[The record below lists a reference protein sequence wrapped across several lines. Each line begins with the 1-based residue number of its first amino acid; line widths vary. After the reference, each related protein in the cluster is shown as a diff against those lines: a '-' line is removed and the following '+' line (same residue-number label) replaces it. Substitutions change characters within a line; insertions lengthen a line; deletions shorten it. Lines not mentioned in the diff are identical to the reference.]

1 MYNYPMKKI
10 HKIIFILI
18 YTLFVTAAGFAGT
31 KTWRGGDFSKPADW
45 DTPANWSPSGV
56 PDENDDVIIDSTGI
70 GNPVI
75 ENTFSLSPVP
85 KNVKIKNLTI
95 KDNKTLEIIL
105 KNYNVTLE
113 CTGGI
118 NVEGKIKLT
127 HKWTGNSGLLA
138 EIVDIT
144 GGNNSKIELQE
155 AASGTNRYRTILITD
170 INKAKNLSI
179 GDQTDYFKLNNNL
192 EISGVMTNDIS
203 PTTTF
208 PDKGFSANGK
218 TVTFSGSDCQI
229 NGSGPYVFENLTVQY
244 YKKLTLT
251 GSKIEIKSDI
261 SNYGTITSQNTSSVT
276 ITGTSSTIK
285 GDGSTSFAELTIGS
299 GKSLKLEQNI
309 NISRDFINNGIF
321 IVNGQ
326 SVNFSKGPAPI
337 SASSTIQGNMVSFA
351 NITIENGKT
360 LTINN
365 TSLEISNSL
374 TNNGIFNAG
383 NKTVTLNPPAN
394 GTVTITGTGNAGN
407 TKFHK
412 LTLTNAGG
420 KTLTIKNKITVV
432 SDLDISGSD
441 GDNLLNIK
449 GPGEITLGTNQTA
462 PSAPGTP
469 PQKGYYLAVSTDIP
483 IATGKTYTTKNSKP
497 DGSNADLAAGKP
509 SNWIFNS
516 PAALI
521 WTGAANNNNWNDKLN
536 WAPKNPVL
544 TTGPTN
550 LTNVIIPLGCTN
562 YPELGSSTYNAKHVT
577 VESGAELNLKGTI
590 ITNKSLDN
598 HGTVYMEGSAAQKEW
613 LERTSRPM
621 FYHKDGSTIVY
632 QNVTAPNAEIW
643 QGPYKKLEFK
653 SGVPGTIKAAS
664 LEVKEQLT
672 VNKSITL
679 DTGSGNQTYDDT
691 INAGGYDITLEGST
705 IKTKNV
711 TANKIK
717 VTGIWNS
724 HRGTIESTTD
734 IEADNWTS
742 WGEITA
748 KNIDV
753 KNKLAFTGGRINVG
767 GNLTAKELKTYST
780 GDNGGLI
787 IFNGSGTQKLSGKD
801 GNNIIDGKIQN
812 LEIKSGTTLQLESDI
827 TITVGLNNQGKFDAE
842 TNSKTVKLFHT
853 ANLPPQTP
861 PAPTPTN
868 TITIKGKTNKDDT
881 KFHNLICT
889 TTTGGKFLKI
899 DGEISVTGD
908 LTLSGVNGDTPLTIY
923 SSNDAK
929 IHLNA
934 NHDLDSSNNAKGNF
948 LKIYTDSVKIQPRGK
963 YYVVKDSKD
972 DDGNKNSKN
981 GWIFVKPD
989 LTIVNSFAKPNDN
1002 HIYLWFNDT
1011 GLSLEEFKAI
1021 GSSNLTITDSGG
1033 TVLYSS
1039 ILENTVQSGQTWKI
1053 ELNRPISV
1061 DDILTNTH
1069 KVKLKYFGTDK
1080 EKTYISDIGIDMV
1093 KPLKAFN
1100 SIVLYDFGAESDD
1113 PSLVTLDVTIPSVI
1127 AGSDDVK
1134 LYFISK
1140 DSPAGSF
1147 WYPNPPL
1154 SSLPGNL
1161 SSFGSQSGTH
1171 EYSPLPDGGAN
1182 QINFIIPSTD
1192 SYLVKDK
1199 VGQFMF
1205 VYKGWLPCA
1214 RLKDPNNIL
1223 SFDVWNFK
1231 IVGVQK
1237 QKGGVS
1243 VFNNVINPNKNQEAT
1258 IGAHLKKS
1266 GMLTIQIMTLDGNV
1280 VRTLERSHK
1289 DAGDHFVNWDGR
1301 NNGGNPV
1308 ASGMYFVR
1316 IAGPEI
1322 DEVRK
1327 ILVVK

>member
-1 MYNYPMKKI
+1 MNKI
-10 HKIIFILI
+10 QKIIFILI
-18 YTLFVTAAGFAGT
+18 YTLFMMAAGFAVNY
-31 KTWRGGDFSKPADW
+31 TWTGNIDDDW
-45 DTPANWSPSGV
+45 DKPGNWQVGGITASNYPNSLS
-56 PDENDDVIIDSTGI
+56 DDNVEIPGGLTQY
-70 GNPVI
+70 PVI
-75 ENTFSLSPVP
+75 NGAGSSLR
-85 KNVKIKNLTI
+85 NVTVNSVDIGAGATLTI
-95 KDNKTLEIIL
+95 KCRSTASSLTAQSKIEGN
-105 KNYNVTLE
+105 
-113 CTGGI
+113 
-118 NVEGKIKLT
+118 GKIIIT
-127 HKWTGNSGLLA
+127 VGTGNRRN
-138 EIVDIT
+138 IT
-144 GGNNSKIELQE
+144 IHDMEFLGNSKIGLT
-155 AASGTNRYRTILITD
+155 SGTTSYTVKLEAGTSINFRTGLEAKTIPSPPRDDLLVIDTPKAVIGGGCTFMTEDRVKFQNNTRITLD
-170 INKAKNLSI
+170 IRGTFTAQRSV
-179 GDQTDYFKLNNNL
+179 TVPNNPNTNITSSGTVNL
-192 EISGVMTNDIS
+192 EQSFI
-203 PTTTF
+203 
-208 PDKGFSANGK
+208 FS
-218 TVTFSGSDCQI
+218 S
-229 NGSGPYVFENLTVQY
+229 
-244 YKKLTLT
+244 
-251 GSKIEIKSDI
+251 IKWI
-261 SNYGTITSQNTSSVT
+261 ASNGTITTKGDFRVPNFKQTYGSLNLAGGGNQNLNIEQAYNLKIES
-276 ITGTSSTIK
+276 SSTTLLTENIK
-285 GDGSTSFAELTIGS
+285 
-299 GKSLKLEQNI
+299 
-309 NISRDFINNGIF
+309 
-321 IVNGQ
+321 
-326 SVNFSKGPAPI
+326 
-337 SASSTIQGNMVSFA
+337 
-351 NITIENGKT
+351 
-360 LTINN
+360 
-365 TSLEISNSL
+365 ISNSL
-374 TNNGIFNAG
+374 TNNGTFNAG
-383 NKTVTLNPPAN
+383 NKTVTLAPS
-394 GTVTITGTGNAGN
+394 GTTVTITGTSTATN
-407 TKFHK
+407 TRFYD
-412 LTLTNAGG
+412 LEFTNGGG
-420 KTLTIKNKITVV
+420 KTLTINRKIFVNHGLKLEGTN
-432 SDLDISGSD
+432 IN
-441 GDNLLNIK
+441 NLLTIA
-449 GPGEITLGTNQTA
+449 GGW
-462 PSAPGTP
+462 GTP
-469 PQKGYYLAVSTDIP
+469 AINLQNDMSGGQWLNVKTNIP
-483 IATGKTYTTKNSKP
+483 IESKTYTTTNSKP
-497 DGSNADLAAGKP
+497 DGPKEDLAAGKP
-509 SNWIFNS
+509 YNWVFSS

-521 WTGAANNNNWNDKLN
+521 WTGNSNKNWNTPGN
-536 WAPKNPVL
+536 WVPHIIPSSS
-544 TTGPTN
+544 
-550 LTNVIIPLGCTN
+550 TNVIIPQDC
-562 YPELGSSTYNAKHVT
+562 YRPPELGSSTYNAKHVT

-590 ITNKSLDN
+590 IEQKSLEN
-598 HGTVYMEGSAAQKEW
+598 YGTVYMEGSADQKTW
-613 LERTSRPM
+613 LTSTSRPM
-621 FYHKDGSTIVY
+621 FAHKDGSTIVY

-643 QGPYKKLEFK
+643 QGPYENLTFEL
-653 SGVPGTIKAAS
+653 GVPNIIKAAS

-679 DTGSGNQTYDDT
+679 DTGSGNQTYNGEIDAT
-691 INAGGYDITLEGST
+691 GKDITLKGST

-711 TANKIK
+711 TANKIT
-717 VTGIWNS
+717 VEGVWNS
-724 HRGTIESTTD
+724 HRGTIKATTD
-734 IEADNWTS
+734 IEADTWTS
-742 WGEITA
+742 WGKIIA
-748 KNIDV
+748 RNIDV
-753 KNKLAFTGGRINVG
+753 KNKLAFTGGIIEVG
-767 GNLTAKELKTYST
+767 GNLTAKELNTYST
-780 GDNGGLI
+780 GDDGGLI
-787 IFNGSGTQKLSGKD
+787 FFNGSGPQKLSGKD
-801 GNNIIDGKIQN
+801 GNDIIDGKIQN
-812 LEIKSGTTLQLESDI
+812 LKIKSGVTLQLESDI
-827 TITVGLNNQGKFDAE
+827 IITVGLNNQGEFDAA

-853 ANLPPQTP
+853 ANLPPP
-861 PAPTPTN
+861 PPSAPTPTN
-868 TITIKGKTNKDDT
+868 TITIKGKTNKDNT

-889 TTTGGKFLKI
+889 TSTGGKSLKI

-908 LTLSGVNGDTPLTIY
+908 LILSGASGNLLTIDGY
-923 SSNDAK
+923 NDAK
-929 IHLNA
+929 IYLSTSHG
-934 NHDLDSSNNAKGNF
+934 LDDSHNAKGNF
-948 LKIYTDSVKIQPRGK
+948 LKIYTDSVKIQPEGN

-972 DDGNKNSKN
+972 DAGNKNSKN
-981 GWIFVKPD
+981 GWIFVKPT

-1021 GSSNLTITDSGG
+1021 GSSNLTITNSGG
-1033 TVLYSS
+1033 TPLYSS

-1069 KVKLKYFGTDK
+1069 KVKLDYFGTPK
-1080 EKTYISDIGIDMV
+1080 EKPYISDIGIDMV

>member
-10 HKIIFILI
+10 QKIIFILI
-18 YTLFVTAAGFAGT
+18 YTLFVTAAGFAET
-31 KTWRGGDFSKPADW
+31 KTWVGGDSDKPTDW
-45 DTPANWSPSGV
+45 DTGENWSPSGV
-56 PDENDDVIIDSTGI
+56 PNSTDEVVINSGGDQ
-70 GNPVI
+70 PVI
-75 ENTFSLSPVP
+75 ENQYAITKTVEIKKLEVKNGATLTIIAKNYDIEFKGVSDFLIQGKIILELRRGATRYIKISNTDFIGSSQIFIDVHSSLFNSAYHTNLEASGNINFKPDSIITAGTYENDDRLIINSPTVAIAGSFTVDS
-85 KNVKIKNLTI
+85 KLEIKN
-95 KDNKTLEIIL
+95 
-105 KNYNVTLE
+105 
-113 CTGGI
+113 
-118 NVEGKIKLT
+118 T
-127 HKWTGNSGLLA
+127 HSSAGL
-138 EIVDIT
+138 
-144 GGNNSKIELQE
+144 
-155 AASGTNRYRTILITD
+155 
-170 INKAKNLSI
+170 
-179 GDQTDYFKLNNNL
+179 
-192 EISGVMTNDIS
+192 
-203 PTTTF
+203 
-208 PDKGFSANGK
+208 
-218 TVTFSGSDCQI
+218 
-229 NGSGPYVFENLTVQY
+229 
-244 YKKLTLT
+244 
-251 GSKIEIKSDI
+251 
-261 SNYGTITSQNTSSVT
+261 
-276 ITGTSSTIK
+276 
-285 GDGSTSFAELTIGS
+285 
-299 GKSLKLEQNI
+299 NI
-309 NISRDFINNGIF
+309 NISGSLTAKKDFTVPNNA
-321 IVNGQ
+321 N
-326 SVNFSKGPAPI
+326 
-337 SASSTIQGNMVSFA
+337 T
-351 NITIENGKT
+351 NITSSGTVNLEQSFIFSSIKWIASNGTIRTKGNFRVPNFEQNSGSLNLEGGSSQSLNIKQAYNLEIESLST
-360 LTINN
+360 
-365 TSLEISNSL
+365 TSLTGNIKISNSL
-374 TNNGIFNAG
+374 TNNGTFNAG
-383 NKTVTLNPPAN
+383 NKTVTLAPS
-394 GTVTITGTGNAGN
+394 GTTVTITGTSTATN
-407 TKFHK
+407 TKFYN
-412 LTLTNAGG
+412 LEFTSGGG
-420 KTLTIKNKITVV
+420 KTLTINRKIFVENSLT
-432 SDLDISGSD
+432 LKGSD
-441 GDNLLNIK
+441 INNLLTIAGGSDSSAIK
-449 GPGEITLGTNQTA
+449 LYTHMGTGEWLNVKTN
-462 PSAPGTP
+462 
-469 PQKGYYLAVSTDIP
+469 IP
-483 IATGKTYTTKNSKP
+483 IESPYKYTTTDSKP
-497 DGSNADLAAGKP
+497 YGPKEDLAAGKP
-509 SNWIFNS
+509 YNWVFSS

-521 WTGAANNNNWNDKLN
+521 WTGNSNKNWNTAGN
-536 WAPKNPVL
+536 WVPSITPSSS
-544 TTGPTN
+544 
-550 LTNVIIPLGCTN
+550 TNVIIPRDCYN
-562 YPELGSSTYNAKHVT
+562 VPELDSEPPSPIYRAKHVT
-577 VESGAELNLKGTI
+577 VESGARLYLKKNI
-590 ITNKSLDN
+590 ITGKSLDN
-598 HGTVYMEGSAAQKEW
+598 HGTVYMEGSDTQKSW
-613 LERTSRPM
+613 LALTARPM
-621 FYHKDGSTIVY
+621 FVHKDGSTIVY
-632 QNVTAPNAEIW
+632 QNVTDPNAEIW
-643 QGPYKKLEFK
+643 KGPYKKLEFA
-653 SGVPGTIKAAS
+653 SGVPDTIKAAS

-672 VNKSITL
+672 VKRDITI
-679 DTGSGNQTYDDT
+679 DTGAGNQTYDGA
-691 INAGGYDITLEGST
+691 ISAVNHEITLKGST
-705 IKTKNV
+705 IKTKDV
-711 TANKIK
+711 TANKIT
-717 VTGIWNS
+717 VEGVWNS
-724 HRGTIESTTD
+724 HRGTINATTD

-787 IFNGSGTQKLSGKD
+787 IFNGSRTQKLSGKD

-827 TITVGLNNQGKFDAE
+827 TITVGLNNQGEFDAA

-853 ANLPPQTP
+853 ANLPPP
-861 PAPTPTN
+861 PPSAPTPTN
-868 TITIKGKTNKDDT
+868 TITITGKTNKDNT

-889 TTTGGKFLKI
+889 TTTAGKFLNI
-899 DGEISVTGD
+899 NREISVIGD
-908 LTLSGVNGDTPLTIY
+908 LTLSGASGNLLTIY

-929 IHLNA
+929 IHLSA

-948 LKIYTDSVKIQPRGK
+948 LKIYTDSVKIQPEGN
-963 YYVVKDSKD
+963 YYVVKDSEDNNGLKF
-972 DDGNKNSKN
+972 SKN
-981 GWIFVKPD
+981 GWIFVKPN
-989 LTIVNSFAKPNDN
+989 LTIKNSFAKPNDN
-1002 HIYLWFNDT
+1002 HIYLLFNDT

-1033 TVLYSS
+1033 TLLYSS
-1039 ILENTVQSGQTWKI
+1039 SLENTVQSGRAWKI

-1100 SIVLYDFGAESDD
+1100 SIVLYDFGAEPDD

-1147 WYPNPPL
+1147 WYPNTITPP
-1154 SSLPGNL
+1154 PQATVHAN
-1161 SSFGSQSGTH
+1161 SQMNTH

-1182 QINFIIPSTD
+1182 QIKFIIPSTD

-1214 RLKDPNNIL
+1214 RLKDPSNIL

-1231 IVGVQK
+1231 IAGVQK

-1327 ILVVK
+1327 ILVIK

>member
-1 MYNYPMKKI
+1 MKKI
-10 HKIIFILI
+10 QKIIFILI
-18 YTLFVTAAGFAGT
+18 YTLFVTAAGFAET
-31 KTWRGGDFSKPADW
+31 KTWVGGDSSKPTDW
-45 DTPANWSPSGV
+45 DTAANWSPSGV
-56 PDENDDVIIDSTGI
+56 PTSSDEVVINSG
-70 GNPVI
+70 GNQPVI
-75 ENTFSLSPVP
+75 ENQVLATKTVTIKKLEVKAEATLKIIAKQRDIKFIGTSDFLIQGQIILELREGSTRYVKISKTDFIGSPKILIDSPLTPAFNSAYHTNLEASGNINFKQDSVITADNYANDDQLIINSPV
-85 KNVKIKNLTI
+85 VAIAGSCVVDSILEIKNTHSPTGLNINISGSLTAK
-95 KDNKTLEIIL
+95 KDFTVPDNANTNITSSGTVKLMKPITLT
-105 KNYNVTLE
+105 NANWNA
-113 CTGGI
+113 TGGTI
-118 NVEGKIKLT
+118 ET
-127 HKWTGNSGLLA
+127 YGNF
-138 EIVDIT
+138 IVPKFEQT
-144 GGNNSKIELQE
+144 GGTLRLQGSL
-155 AASGTNRYRTILITD
+155 AQY
-170 INKAKNLSI
+170 
-179 GDQTDYFKLNNNL
+179 LNIKQAYNL
-192 EISGVMTNDIS
+192 EIGSSCSPSLTGNIKILNSLTNNGTFNSGN
-203 PTTTF
+203 
-208 PDKGFSANGK
+208 K
-218 TVTFSGSDCQI
+218 TVTLAPSG
-229 NGSGPYVFENLTVQY
+229 T
-244 YKKLTLT
+244 T
-251 GSKIEIKSDI
+251 
-261 SNYGTITSQNTSSVT
+261 VT
-276 ITGTSSTIK
+276 ITGTSTATNTK
-285 GDGSTSFAELTIGS
+285 FYDLEFTSG
-299 GKSLKLEQNI
+299 G
-309 NISRDFINNGIF
+309 
-321 IVNGQ
+321 
-326 SVNFSKGPAPI
+326 
-337 SASSTIQGNMVSFA
+337 
-351 NITIENGKT
+351 GKT
-360 LTINN
+360 LTINRKIFVN
-365 TSLEISNSL
+365 HSLKLEGTDINNLL
-374 TNNGIFNAG
+374 TI
-383 NKTVTLNPPAN
+383 
-394 GTVTITGTGNAGN
+394 
-407 TKFHK
+407 
-412 LTLTNAGG
+412 AGG
-420 KTLTIKNKITVV
+420 WETPAIKLQNYMSGGKWLNVKTNIPIESPNKYTTTD
-432 SDLDISGSD
+432 S
-441 GDNLLNIK
+441 K
-449 GPGEITLGTNQTA
+449 PYGPKED
-462 PSAPGTP
+462 
-469 PQKGYYLAVSTDIP
+469 LAV
-483 IATGKTYTTKNSKP
+483 
-497 DGSNADLAAGKP
+497 GKP
-509 SNWIFNS
+509 YNWVFSS
-516 PAALI
+516 PAALT
-521 WTGAANNNNWNDKLN
+521 WTGNNSKDWNTAGNWV
-536 WAPKNPVL
+536 PSITPSS
-544 TTGPTN
+544 T
-550 LTNVIIPLGCTN
+550 TNVIIPRDCYN
-562 YPELGSSTYNAKHVT
+562 VPELASGPPLPIYHAKHVT
-577 VESGAELNLKGTI
+577 VESGARLHLKKNI
-590 ITNKSLDN
+590 ITEKSLDN
-598 HGTVYMEGSAAQKEW
+598 HGTVYMEGSDTQKSW
-613 LERTSRPM
+613 LALTAHPM
-621 FYHKDGSTIVY
+621 FVHKDGSTIVY
-632 QNVTAPNAEIW
+632 QAVTSSDGKICAC
-643 QGPYKKLEFK
+643 PYQNLTFE
-653 SGVPGTIKAAS
+653 SGIPDPVKADS
-664 LEVKEQLT
+664 LTVKGQLT
-672 VNKSITL
+672 VKRDITI
-679 DTGSGNQTYDDT
+679 DTGAGNQTYDGA
-691 INAGGYDITLEGST
+691 ISAVNHEITLKGST

-827 TITVGLNNQGKFDAE
+827 TITVGLNNQGKFDAA

-853 ANLPPQTP
+853 ANLPPPTP
-861 PAPTPTN
+861 PAPTPTSTV
-868 TITIKGKTNKDDT
+868 TITGKTNKDDT

-889 TTTGGKFLKI
+889 TTTAGRLLKI

-908 LTLSGVNGDTPLTIY
+908 LILSGANDGTPLTIY
-923 SSNDAK
+923 GYNDAK
-929 IHLNA
+929 IYLRTSHG
-934 NHDLDSSNNAKGNF
+934 LDSSHNAKGNF
-948 LKIYTDSVKIQPRGK
+948 LRIYTGSVKIQPEGK

-981 GWIFVKPD
+981 GWIFVKPN

-1002 HIYLWFNDT
+1002 HIYLLFNDT
-1011 GLSLEEFKAI
+1011 GLSLEEFKVI

-1033 TVLYSS
+1033 TLLYSS
-1039 ILENTVQSGQTWKI
+1039 ILENTVQSGRTWKI

-1080 EKTYISDIGIDMV
+1080 DKTYISDIGIDMV

-1147 WYPNPPL
+1147 WYPNTITPP
-1154 SSLPGNL
+1154 PPATGHAN
-1161 SSFGSQSGTH
+1161 SQMNTH
-1171 EYSPLPDGGAN
+1171 EYSPIPDGGAN
-1182 QINFIIPSTD
+1182 QIKFIIPSTD

-1243 VFNNVINPNKNQEAT
+1243 VFNNVINPNKDQEAT

-1280 VRTLERSHK
+1280 IRTLERSHK

>member
-244 YKKLTLT
+244 YKNLTLT

-261 SNYGTITSQNTSSVT
+261 SNNGTITSQDTSSVT
-276 ITGTSSTIK
+276 IAGTSSTIK
-285 GDGSTSFAELTIGS
+285 GYGSTSFAELTIGS

-309 NISRDFINNGIF
+309 SISRNFINNGTF
-321 IVNGQ
+321 IVNGK
-326 SVNFSKGPAPI
+326 SVNFRKGTAPI

-420 KTLTIKNKITVV
+420 KTLTIKNEITVA
-432 SDLDISGSD
+432 DLDISGSAEN
-441 GDNLLNIK
+441 NLLKIE
-449 GPGEITLGTNQTA
+449 GPGKITLGTNHTA

-483 IATGKTYTTKNSKP
+483 IAEKTPRITYTTKNSKP
-497 DGSNADLAAGKP
+497 YGPKEDLADDKP
-509 SNWIFNS
+509 KNWVFSS

-521 WTGAANNNNWNDKLN
+521 WTGKNSNDWNTASN
-536 WAPKNPVL
+536 WAPSIIPS
-544 TTGPTN
+544 PSEFPSSSE
-550 LTNVIIPLGCTN
+550 NVIIPRDC
-562 YPELGSSTYNAKHVT
+562 YRPPELGSDTYNAKHVT

-590 ITNKSLDN
+590 IEQKYLENY
-598 HGTVYMEGSAAQKEW
+598 GTVYMEGSADQKEW

-672 VNKSITL
+672 VNRSITL
-679 DTGSGNQTYDDT
+679 DTGSGNQTYGDT
-691 INAGGYDITLEGST
+691 INAGGYDVTLKGSA
-705 IKTKNV
+705 IKTKDV

-717 VTGIWNS
+717 VIGTWNS
-724 HRGTIESTTD
+724 QGGDIESDTD
-734 IEADNWTS
+734 IEADTWTS
-742 WGEITA
+742 WGGITA
-748 KNIDV
+748 PGNITI
-753 KNKLAFTGGRINVG
+753 NTELAFTGGIIKVG
-767 GNLTAKELKTYST
+767 GDLTAKKLNASS
-780 GDNGGLI
+780 DADARGLI
-787 IFNGSGTQKLSGKD
+787 IFNGSRMQKLSGKD
-801 GNNIIDGKIQN
+801 GNNIEGASIQN
-812 LEIKSGTTLQLESDI
+812 LQINSGTTLQLESDI
-827 TITVGLNNQGKFDAE
+827 TITVGLNNQGVFDAA
-842 TNSKTVKLFHT
+842 TKSKKVTLEHK
-853 ANLPPQTP
+853 
-861 PAPTPTN
+861 
-868 TITIKGKTNKDDT
+868 ISEIKIEGNIADNNT
-881 KFHNLICT
+881 KFHELICSGAGGKT
-889 TTTGGKFLKI
+889 LTIDDNITVTKLSLSGTSRTNRLEISTTTGTEDSPVKISLGSLHNVPDASRKFLQI
-899 DGEISVTGD
+899 
-908 LTLSGVNGDTPLTIY
+908 NTI
-923 SSNDAK
+923 
-929 IHLNA
+929 
-934 NHDLDSSNNAKGNF
+934 G
-948 LKIYTDSVKIQPRGK
+948 LKIITTPP
-963 YYVVKDSKD
+963 YVVDESVNHN
-972 DDGNKNSKN
+972 GIPQSAN
-981 GWIFVKPD
+981 GWVFVKPS
-989 LTIVNSFAKPNDN
+989 LTIENSFAKPGDN
-1002 HIYLWFNDT
+1002 HIYLLFNVNAEY
-1011 GLSLEEFKAI
+1011 LSLEEFKALGGGWLKI
-1021 GSSNLTITDSGG
+1021 TKGSSPLYTSTTADAEISGG
-1033 TVLYSS
+1033 T
-1039 ILENTVQSGQTWKI
+1039 WKI
-1053 ELNRPISV
+1053 QLDNPVSA
-1061 DDILTNTH
+1061 DHILDPSC
-1069 KVKLKYFGTDK
+1069 KVTLTYFNDPPTDK
-1080 EKTYISDIGIDMV
+1080 PYISDIGIDMV

-1140 DSPAGSF
+1140 DGTGSF
-1147 WYPNPPL
+1147 WYPNTITPP
-1154 SSLPGNL
+1154 PQATVYAN
-1161 SSFGSQSGTH
+1161 SQMNTH